1 MDVLWIVLDS
11 LSFEAT
17 PWAQDGPD
25 TMPLLEDLASEQ
37 GTVFTNAYSPGPTS
51 PSSHSSFFTGELP
64 SQTGM
69 HEANPYL
76 KEDIRTIEDFLE
88 HESLAISSN
97 PFVFNGLCKNFDH
110 TDDLRDRGFMIF
122 EDASDP
128 ITDFDDYGGD
138 SNIIGSILE
147 GIGFENSVIEEYL
160 NFVLSDGKPIRSLA
174 NGLSFKIN
182 GSEMAPEDGQ
192 HRFARTITNHVREFM
207 KRDPDIFTFANYMD
221 AHAPLNISEEALN
234 EFSPTK
240 SIDELPIGVRG
251 QTVHESTDTG
261 LSEQMFDL
269 YKAVIWDLDRIIT
282 PLVRDAVESG
292 SFVVITADHGNWF
305 RRDRE
310 LDEERIHVPL
320 VIFSPYRE
328 PGEIEETVNLRS
340 LPKTTA
346 DELGIDNDFDGYN
359 LLDVSEDKLSVTE
372 LIHDPSNPGSPVEPF
387 GQSNQ
392 SIRHDIAVVKGDSRM
407 DYVDGFKKVRGD
419 LDEELKDH
427 IRKIRSEDVT
437 FEPTNDSADSD
448 RKDRLRQLGYLE

>member
-1 MDVLWIVLDS
+1 MNALWIVLDS

-25 TMPLLEDLASEQ
+25 TMPLLEDLASKE
-37 GTVFTNAYSPGPTS
+37 GTVFTRAYSPGPTS
-51 PSSHSSFFTGELP
+51 PSSHSSFFTGKLP

-76 KEDIRTIEDFLE
+76 KDDVQIIEDSLE

-97 PFVFNGLCKNFDH
+97 PFVFNGLCDNFDQ
-110 TDDLRDRGFMIF
+110 TDDLRSREFMIF
-122 EDASDP
+122 ENASDP
-128 ITDFDDYGGD
+128 ISDFDDYGG
-138 SNIIGSILE
+138 NLNFIGRILE
-147 GIGFENSVIEEYL
+147 GMGFENSVIQEYM
-160 NFVLSDGKPIRSLA
+160 NFVFSDGKPIRSLA
-174 NGLSFKIN
+174 NGLSFKFY
-182 GSEMAPEDGQ
+182 GSEIAPEDIE
-192 HRFARTITNHVREFM
+192 HRFAQTITNRVREFM
-207 KRDPDIFTFANYMD
+207 DRNSPRFTFANYMD
-221 AHAPLNISEEALN
+221 VHAPLNISEEALN

-251 QTVHESTDTG
+251 QTIHESTDTE

-269 YKAVIWDLDRIIT
+269 YKAVIWDLDRIIA
-282 PLVRDAVESG
+282 PLVRDAVESE

-346 DELGIDNDFDGYN
+346 DELDIDNDFDGYN

-372 LIHDPSNPGSPVEPF
+372 LIHDPNNPGSPVEPF

-407 DYVDGFKKVRGD
+407 DYVDGFKKVRGN

-448 RKDRLRQLGYLE
+448 RKERLRQLGYLE